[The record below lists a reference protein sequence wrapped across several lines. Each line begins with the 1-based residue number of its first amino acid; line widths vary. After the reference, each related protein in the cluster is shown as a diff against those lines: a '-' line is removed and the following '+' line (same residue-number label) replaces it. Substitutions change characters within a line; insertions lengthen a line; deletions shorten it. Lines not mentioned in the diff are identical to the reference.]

1 MQEYK
6 ISIGKSRQDTRWK
19 VKEVSWEWLAQRLSE
34 THRTAET
41 TADYKKAS
49 RDRKGEIKDIGGFV
63 GGAVIGGR
71 RKKDSVPKRGILT
84 LDIDYGDDAV
94 WDEFT
99 MEYDCAAC
107 IYSTHSHT
115 PQNPRYRLIIPL
127 SREVGADEYQAVG
140 RKVAAVVGIDKFDD
154 STYQMERLM
163 YWPSTPKDGEFY
175 YDVQEGEPLDVESVL
190 ATYTD
195 WRDVSQWEISSR
207 VDSVIQRSAKKQGE
221 PTEKPG
227 AVGAFCRCY
236 DIHEAI
242 EIFLADVYTPTDVDG
257 RYTFAGGSSSMGL
270 VTYEDKFAYSH
281 HATDPAGQQLCNA
294 FDLVRIH
301 KFADLDEDCAPGT
314 PINRTASFKAM
325 EKMAYE
331 DGRVKAAKNAE
342 TMERVNAWIGDL
354 DELETE
360 ADASGTTAASEDDA
374 DWLNDLETDKNGAP
388 TKTIGNI
395 VMVLEHAP
403 GLKGNV
409 MLNELSGHTDSP
421 KRLPWRKIEGYA
433 GQQWTDTD
441 LSQFSAYLEGYGI
454 KDCDTKAQHA
464 VRIVASNHKYHPVR
478 QYLNSLR
485 WDGVERVNTLLHDY
499 LGAADDH
506 ITQVMTRKT
515 LAAAVARAYAP
526 GTKFDQVLVLQG
538 PEGCGK
544 SEILKRLGRDWFN
557 ASITDIS
564 GKEGMQSIQG
574 NWIIE
579 LGELV
584 GIKRNEV
591 EVVKGFITRE
601 VDEYRASYGKIKES
615 HPRQCIMFATTNEGE
630 FLKGDT
636 GNRRF
641 WVVRCKVSE
650 HERAPWDLSRED
662 IDQIWAEAVHIWKVA
677 KEPLYLED
685 RADVEA
691 VTRIQEEFNDA
702 NNDPRKGLIEVF
714 LDKKLPADYLRM
726 DGNQRFCYFA
736 DENRVERDGL
746 IYRDRVCA
754 MEILVECLGKRID
767 QITRY
772 DVRDINSQMRQ
783 IAGWAATPN
792 AYKDSMYGRVRGFY
806 RIEPIEEDDE
816 I

>member
-1 MQEYK
+1 MKEYE
-6 ISIGKSRQDTRWK
+6 ISVGKSRHDTRWK
-19 VKEVSWEWLAQRLSE
+19 VKRVTWEKLAQRLSQ

-41 TADYKKAS
+41 VADYKKAS

-63 GGAVIGGR
+63 GGAVMGGR
-71 RKKDSVPKRGILT
+71 RKKDSVTKRGILT
-84 LDIDYGDDAV
+84 LDVDYGDDAV

-99 MEYDCAAC
+99 LEYSCAAC

-115 PQNPRYRLIIPL
+115 PQTPRYRLIIPL
-127 SREVGADEYQAVG
+127 SREVDADEYQAVG
-140 RKVAAVVGIDKFDD
+140 RKVAATLGIDRFDD

-163 YWPSTPKDGEFY
+163 YWPSTSKDGEFF
-175 YDVQEGEPLDVESVL
+175 YDSSGGEPLDVDAVL
-190 ATYTD
+190 ATYRD
-195 WRDVSQWEISSR
+195 WRDVSQWDVSSR
-207 VDSVIQRSAKKQGE
+207 VDAVIRKAANKQGE

-227 AVGAFCRCY
+227 AVGAFCRAY
-236 DIHEAI
+236 TIHEVI
-242 EIFLADVYTPTDVDG
+242 EEYLADIYTATDVDD
-257 RYTFAGGSSSMGL
+257 RYTYAAGSSSLGL
-270 VTYEDKFAYSH
+270 VVYDDKFAYSH

-294 FDLVRIH
+294 FDLVRLH
-301 KFADLDEDCAPGT
+301 KFRDMDEDVKDDT
-314 PINRTASFKAM
+314 PINRRPSYKAM
-325 EKMAYE
+325 ETLASK
-331 DGRVKAAKNAE
+331 DGKVRSMRNAE
-342 TMERVNAWIGDL
+342 MMERVAAWAGDMS
-354 DELETE
+354 EFAE
-360 ADASGTTAASEDDA
+360 ADEETPETAAEDA
-374 DWLNDLETDKNGAP
+374 DWLNELDTDKNGVP

-421 KRLPWRKIEGYA
+421 KRLPWRKVEGFR
-433 GQQWTDTD
+433 GSQWTDTD
-441 LSQFSAYLEGYGI
+441 LSQFSGYLEGYGI

-478 QYLNSLR
+478 DYLDSLT
-485 WDGVERVNTLLHDY
+485 WDGVERIDTLMHDY

-506 ITQVMTRKT
+506 ITHVMTRKT
-515 LAAAVARAYAP
+515 LVAAVARAYAP

-544 SEILKRLGRDWFN
+544 SEILKRLGGDWFN
-557 ASITDIS
+557 DSVVDLS
-564 GKEGMQSIQG
+564 GKDGMQSIQG
-574 NWIIE
+574 CWIIE

-584 GIKRNEV
+584 GIKRSEV
-591 EVVKGFITRE
+591 ESVKGFITRE
-601 VDEYRASYGKIKES
+601 VDEYRASYGKIKEA

-641 WVVRCKVSE
+641 WVVRCKVEE
-650 HERAPWDLSRED
+650 HDHAPWELDKAA
-662 IDQIWAEAVHIWKVA
+662 IGQIWAEAAHIYKA
-677 KEPLYLED
+677 GTEPLYLENRD
-685 RADVEA
+685 DVEA

-714 LDKKLPADYLRM
+714 LDKKLPADYAAM
-726 DGNQRFCYFA
+726 DGTARFVYFA
-736 DENRVERDGL
+736 DDDRVEKQGTT
-746 IYRDRVCA
+746 YRDRVCA

-783 IAGWAATPN
+783 VAGWEPTPN
-792 AYKDSMYGRVRGFY
+792 AYRNAYYGHVRGFR
-806 RIEPIEEDDE
+806 RIRPIDDDDDDE
-816 I
+816 L